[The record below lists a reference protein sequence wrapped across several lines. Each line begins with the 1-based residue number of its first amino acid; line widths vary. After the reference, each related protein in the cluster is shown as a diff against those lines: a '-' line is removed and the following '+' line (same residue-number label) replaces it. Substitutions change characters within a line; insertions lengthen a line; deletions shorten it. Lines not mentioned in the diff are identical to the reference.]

1 MTASPRKNGFTLVE
15 TIVATAIIATTLVAL
30 AHLFTIGAA
39 QTLNNRYALPAI
51 TAAQGK
57 LRELQ
62 ALTWSY
68 GAGAPELAVS
78 PARTLLEDVPG
89 YVEYLDTNTGVTTT
103 GGRQSAAFI
112 RRWAIRPRT
121 STEPDTLVLQVCVYR
136 APKGD
141 PPGTCVASI
150 RTRRP

>member
-62 ALTWSY
+62 ALAWSY
-68 GAGAPELAVS
+68 GTEAPELALS
-78 PARTLLEDVPG
+78 PPRTLLEDVTG
-89 YVEYLDTNTGVTTT
+89 YVEYLDTNTGVMTA

-121 STEPDTLVLQVCVYR
+121 STDPDTLVLQVCVSR
-136 APKGD
+136 VPKAD
-141 PPGTCVASI
+141 PAGTCVASI

>member
-15 TIVATAIIATTLVAL
+15 IIVATAIIATTLVAL